1 MSGFDLGAN
10 VYEKVYPRPWVGGV
24 VDWAARE
31 RAFFYVES
39 IVNGGIMAINSTIE
53 AANYQDIQH
62 TP

>member
-1 MSGFDLGAN
+1 MSGFDPGDN
-10 VYEKVYPRPWVGGV
+10 VYAKVYPRPCVGDV
-24 VDWAARE
+24 VNWAARE

-39 IVNGGIMAINSTIE
+39 IVNGDIMAINSTIE